1 MSTFKRIF
9 THWKVLLLLVLLFF
23 SYITINGGLTPHF
36 WDTGAAIRSVAPQS
50 SASAAGIA
58 TPSSDTRPVARERII
73 SFNGAA
79 IESAQDY
86 YDAEEGLK
94 ENQTVQL
101 ETSINIYRLTA
112 KAGDEGAVDLGL
124 RVYDAPTSN
133 IRKGLDLEG
142 GTRVLLKPT
151 EIVSKDIIDVTASSL
166 RERLNVYGLSDVVV
180 RSASDLGGNNFIL
193 VEIAGVTEG
202 EVRELLAKQG
212 KFEAK
217 IGNETVFF
225 GGKKDVTYVCM
236 TADCS
241 GIDPNLGCVA
251 GGEGQVCR
259 FFFTI
264 TMSQEAAERQA
275 GITKNLAV
283 VTEEGQ
289 SYLSEDLRLFLDDVE
304 VDTLKIGA
312 ELKGRASTNIQI
324 SGSGTGRTQQ
334 EAMATTLQNMDKL
347 RTVIITGSLPVSLE
361 VVKFDTISPT
371 LGKEFLHNIFLVG
384 FLALIAVSGVIAVRY
399 RKWKVILPVMLTLIS
414 ELILI
419 LGFAA
424 LAGINLDLAAIAGI
438 IITIGTGVNHL
449 IIIADETLSGR
460 VANLDWKSKIK
471 NAMSVVLGSY
481 FVNLSGII
489 PLWFLGAGLL
499 KGFAVTTLIGASF
512 GVLIARPAFA
522 AIIEILIR
530 E

>member
-1 MSTFKRIF
+1 MSVFKRIF

-36 WDTGAAIRSVAPQS
+36 WDEGTAIRSVAPE
-50 SASAAGIA
+50 SAGALAGIA
-58 TPSSDTRPVARERII
+58 NPSPDIRPVDRERII
-73 SFNGAA
+73 SFNGQPVRSV
-79 IESAQDY
+79 EDY
-86 YDAEEGLK
+86 YALEAGLTA
-94 ENQTVQL
+94 NQSVQL
-101 ETSINIYRLTA
+101 ETNLNFYRLTIA
-112 KAGDEGAVDLGL
+112 KGDLGL

-133 IRKGLDLEG
+133 IKKGLDLEG

-151 EIVSKDIIDVTASSL
+151 EIVSKDIIEVTASSL

-264 TMSQEAAERQA
+264 TMNQEAAERQA
-275 GITKNLAV
+275 AITKNLAV

-334 EAMATTLQNMDKL
+334 EAMTATLQNMDKL
-347 RTVIITGSLPVSLE
+347 RTVIITGSLPVSLDI
-361 VVKFDTISPT
+361 VKFDTISPS
-371 LGKEFLHNIFLVG
+371 LGKEFLHNVFLVG
-384 FLALIAVSGVIAVRY
+384 FLALIAVSAVIAIRY

-499 KGFAVTTLIGASF
+499 KGFAITTFVGASF